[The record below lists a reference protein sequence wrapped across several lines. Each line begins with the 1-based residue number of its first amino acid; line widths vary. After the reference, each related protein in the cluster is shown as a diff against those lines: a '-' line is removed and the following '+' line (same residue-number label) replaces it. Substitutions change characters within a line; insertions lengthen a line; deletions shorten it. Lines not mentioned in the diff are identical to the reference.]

1 MLSDFRRRHRLL
13 TGECLVGRLLHG
25 FGSESVPLRFPKV
38 GVVGLREHLPQ
49 IHLLIQRVHEL
60 DGR

>member
-1 MLSDFRRRHRLL
+1 MLSDFRGRHRLL
-13 TGECLVGRLLHG
+13 AGECLVGRLLHG
-25 FGSESVPLRFPKV
+25 FGSESVPLRFAEV

-49 IHLLIQRVHEL
+49 IHLLIQHVHEL